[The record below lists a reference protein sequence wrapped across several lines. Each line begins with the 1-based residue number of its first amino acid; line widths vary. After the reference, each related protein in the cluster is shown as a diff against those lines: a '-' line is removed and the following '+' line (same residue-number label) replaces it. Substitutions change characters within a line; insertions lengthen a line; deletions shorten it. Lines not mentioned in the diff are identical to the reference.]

1 MHALHKENTQLP
13 IFGNLTLYYLPKM
26 KLLYITLLF
35 FVNVFES
42 YAPDLLKRF
51 EFPGYRLFS
60 YVFMTSTH
68 CSLSSEV
75 TFHLSA
81 PFSITFYTCITPY
94 PSKLS
99 SDVISF
105 GKLFNSAFSIKPGLN
120 VHPAVIFTQNYLP
133 LHVYSFIN
141 LSPNW
146 LSSK

>member
-1 MHALHKENTQLP
+1 MHALHKEKTRLP
-13 IFGNLTLYYLPKM
+13 VFGNLTLYYLPKM
-26 KLLYITLLF
+26 KSPCITLLF
-35 FVNVFES
+35 FANVFES
-42 YAPDLLKRF
+42 YAPDLLKCF

-60 YVFMTSTH
+60 YIFMTSTH

-75 TFHLSA
+75 TFYLSA
-81 PFSITFYTCITPY
+81 PFSIIFYTCIAPY

-105 GKLFNSAFSIKPGLN
+105 GKLFSSAFSIKPGLN
-120 VHPAVIFTQNYLP
+120 VHRAVILIQNYLL

-146 LSSK
+146 